1 MFLQGSAFLPWHR
14 YFMLKWEA
22 EIREFVANDSGFVLP
37 YWDWT
42 NKEDCDV
49 CVDSIMGGINSENR
63 TLISPEYSF
72 VRFSTYITFSR
83 GHILKRGRVWSLS
96 VRLIGSYIWTKQCQ
110 ILLHNRF
117 DTMSCFIQNILMP
130 YCETKKLRL
139 SLWKNFCSLVG
150 LWWPSTGLCT
160 TRGSLQQ
167 IKKIN
172 YLYVFITVLSMYCI
186 ILERTARF

>member
-1 MFLQGSAFLPWHR
+1 
-14 YFMLKWEA
+14 MLKWEA

-83 GHILKRGRVWSLS
+83 GHILKRGRV
-96 VRLIGSYIWTKQCQ
+96 
-110 ILLHNRF
+110 
-117 DTMSCFIQNILMP
+117 
-130 YCETKKLRL
+130 
-139 SLWKNFCSLVG
+139 
-150 LWWPSTGLCT
+150 
-160 TRGSLQQ
+160 
-167 IKKIN
+167 
-172 YLYVFITVLSMYCI
+172 
-186 ILERTARF
+186 